1 MPIRVEVA
9 VAQDRRIK
17 TSLKSPPFSSQSDA
31 RHVTVRVHA
40 YGACSVEVA
49 GNRLG
54 KNADVVVSLIILL
67 THAPGMQM
75 SRDTVL
81 ALLWPNS
88 PDKHQRGNLRQ
99 ALYKLRQMGVHA
111 ALNGDQIELD
121 GSQLE
126 PTFSMRRDAQS
137 FDSQVVQGHEP
148 FGPFLP
154 GFDLGA
160 SPLLVDWIENER
172 ERAHGDARRVLAQA
186 LRARHAVADW
196 VAAEPLARWLL
207 QFDPLN
213 EAATL
218 VMAECLVLSG
228 AKYEAIR
235 LLDRYMNELGPTAGD
250 LRIPATTLRR
260 RIAAPAPRRISFA
273 PTERHFIGRE
283 SAMADLTLCM
293 RRARHHD
300 GTATLLHGPAGMGK
314 TRVLNE
320 LAKVAMIEG
329 VRDVRAG
336 CRETDVNRPL
346 SIFLDLV
353 PELLQMP
360 GALGCSPENLYAL
373 RRFTN
378 DDTITVERS
387 GASVPLSLP
396 LAAGL
401 RRSIVDLLGA
411 VSEEKPLV
419 LSVEDVHWL
428 DAGSWEVLVDL
439 IDRIGKMRVCLIM
452 TSRLPHARPMS
463 PERAPIALSIRVLE
477 PLSSESSLQ
486 LAHAIGTD
494 LSASIDEELG
504 QWFVH
509 TGEGVPLFLRSLVN
523 HWIET
528 GDAGGIPPTLLGVI
542 GQRVQSLSSDALYV
556 LQTVALLGRH
566 ADLAMIECV
575 LELPYFR
582 IVSAIDDL
590 HKAGAFDGDHDGIVV
605 CHELIGRMAVD
616 SLGRNARR
624 ALHKR
629 IADIMKAS
637 EAAVGIAPVLCR
649 DRLGHLLQSGD
660 TKLYLAGAI
669 EAIRGLLDAGYSYDA
684 LGVCGLALEHASEP
698 DARSQILKL
707 QSEALYCCGEYS
719 KLLRHTLSPASID
732 VGLRRMDREEPEV
745 LLRWIDSAAYADTG
759 ANASDL
765 CAAAI
770 MVAESNKNSNS
781 IRFSAATLSIRIA
794 TNTCDRDHAVRA
806 YEIGRQA
813 TEEMECPIEKVA
825 ELDMLFHTSFGDR
838 STGTKAAKILLA
850 LSTSMHNVTERL
862 SLQLR
867 IAYALRYGG
876 LVNEA
881 QQLLEAIHA
890 ESIVEHL
897 SSTFSFASWR
907 LSNLYLDSGKLT
919 EAKEWFVVFSK
930 LTPSAREPLAAML
943 LHTHAARLAIASSD
957 PHAAQIY
964 ISRAMECM
972 PERGHAM
979 RHSYSLACTL
989 AISRMLGDL
998 AGLEQTIKIALPV
1011 HIKSRNS
1018 VGQAF
1023 FASELALALYE
1034 LGRPSEAVTYLD
1046 EYMTI
1051 YKREPPPIPVYL
1063 EETVK
1068 KLNCVAR
1075 TP

>member
-1 MPIRVEVA
+1 VA
-9 VAQDRRIK
+9 HDRRIK
-17 TSLKSPPFSSQSDA
+17 TSLKPPPPSCDTVSG
-31 RHVTVRVHA
+31 HITVRLHA

-67 THAPGMQM
+67 THAPGMRL

-99 ALYKLRQMGVHA
+99 ALYKLRQMGVRA
-111 ALNGDQIELD
+111 ALNSDQIELD

-126 PTFSMRRDAQS
+126 PTFSVRRDALS

-154 GFDLGA
+154 GFEAGA
-160 SPLLVDWIENER
+160 SPLLIDWIENER
-172 ERAHGDARRVLAQA
+172 ERAHGDARRVLATA

-196 VAAEPLARWLL
+196 IAAEPLARWLL

-273 PTERHFIGRE
+273 PTERHFMGRE

-336 CRETDVNRPL
+336 CRETDVSRPL

-360 GALGCSPENLYAL
+360 GALGCSPENLQAL

-378 DDTITVERS
+378 DDTVTVERS
-387 GASVPLSLP
+387 GAVVPMSMP

-401 RRSIVDLLGA
+401 RRSIVDLIGA
-411 VSEEKPLV
+411 VSEEKPMV

-439 IDRIGKMRVCLIM
+439 VDRIGKMRVCLIM
-452 TSRLPHARPMS
+452 TSRLPHARPTP
-463 PERAPIALSIRVLE
+463 PERAPIDMSIRVLE

-494 LSASIDEELG
+494 LSAAIDEELG

-509 TGEGVPLFLRSLVN
+509 TSEGVPLFLRSLVN

-566 ADLAMIECV
+566 ADLAMIESV

-629 IADIMKAS
+629 IADIMKAA
-637 EAAVGIAPVLCR
+637 EAADGISPVLCR

-660 TKLYLAGAI
+660 TKLYLAGAMG
-669 EAIRGLLDAGYSYDA
+669 AIRGLLDAGYSYDA
-684 LGVCGLALEHASEP
+684 LGVSDTALGYGSEVEL
-698 DARSQILKL
+698 RNRVLTL
-707 QSEALYCCGEYS
+707 QAEALYFCGEYA
-719 KLLRHTLSPASID
+719 KLLRHSLSPANIG
-732 VGLRRMDREEPEV
+732 VGLSRMDREEPEV

-770 MVAESNKNSNS
+770 MVAESSKKSSS
-781 IRFSAATLSIRIA
+781 IRFAAATLAIRIA
-794 TNTCDRDHAVRA
+794 TNTCDRDYAARG
-806 YEIGRQA
+806 YELGRQA
-813 TEEMECPIEKVA
+813 IVEMARPTEKVA

-838 STGTKAAKILLA
+838 PTGTRAAEILLSSSA
-850 LSTSMHNVTERL
+850 SIQNVTERL
-862 SLQLR
+862 SLRLR

-876 LVNEA
+876 LVNETA
-881 QQLLEAIHA
+881 QLLEAIHA

-897 SSTFSFASWR
+897 GSTFSFAAWR
-907 LSNLYLDSGKLT
+907 LSNLYLDSGELT
-919 EAKEWFVVFSK
+919 KAKEWFVVFSK

-943 LHTHAARLAIASSD
+943 LHTHAARLAIAASD
-957 PHAAQIY
+957 PVSAQVH
-964 ISRAMECM
+964 ISRAGECM
-972 PERGHAM
+972 PERGHIM

-989 AISRMLGDL
+989 AITRMLGDL
-998 AGLEQTIKIALPV
+998 PGLEETIKIALPV
-1011 HIKSRNS
+1011 HVKSRNS
-1018 VGQAF
+1018 VGQSF
-1023 FASELALALYE
+1023 FASELALGLNE
-1034 LGRPSEAVTYLD
+1034 LGRQSEAVTYLN

-1051 YKREPPPIPVYL
+1051 YRREPPPIPVYL
-1063 EETVK
+1063 QEAVE
-1068 KLNCVAR
+1068 KLNTLPR
-1075 TP
+1075 PS